1 MKKIIIVVFLMFLIE
16 SPALAA
22 LKLNDSAPVF
32 SLPDSSGSDFN
43 LSDAVGAKK
52 KKNGHGIVLSFF
64 ASWCVPC
71 RNELPLINSFVDEL
85 RNSGITVVL
94 VNVKEDS
101 KKVRALLAELKVDKP
116 IVLSDLNGKTSEK
129 YQIRFLP
136 TTFFID
142 ADGKIRDVI
151 YGGINGEKEL
161 REGVQKLL
169 NSSRNCSIK

>member
-1 MKKIIIVVFLMFLIE
+1 MKKIIIAVFLMFLIE

-32 SLPDSSGSDFN
+32 SLPDSSGNDFN

-85 RNSGITVVL
+85 KNSGITVVL

-101 KKVRALLAELKVDKP
+101 KKIRALLAELKVDKP

-129 YQIRFLP
+129 YQVRFLP

-142 ADGKIRDVI
+142 AGGKVKGVI

-169 NSSRNCSIK
+169 QE